1 MAATLTRTLST
12 VEVNMNKQFK
22 LVFLGVVLGALV
34 TAMTSNDFF
43 NEAGN
48 AQAARN
54 AFASVQGE

>member
-1 MAATLTRTLST
+1 MMAALNRTSTT
-12 VEVNMNKQFK
+12 VEVKVNKQFK
-22 LVFLGVVLGALV
+22 LVILGVVLGALV

-48 AQAARN
+48 TQAARN